1 MYNGGSS
8 KGWSLVNIQMYRD
21 CRKGK
26 LQESKQPPG
35 SSGASVRCS
44 AGLVL
49 QLHAACIYTRE
60 LPAKGGRDG
69 ARVKGE
75 RRAGG
80 SRTGQLAGV

>member
-1 MYNGGSS
+1 MYKCTGTAEREAAGE
-8 KGWSLVNIQMYRD
+8 QAA
-21 CRKGK
+21 
-26 LQESKQPPG
+26 PG
-35 SSGASVRCS
+35 SGGASLRCT

-69 ARVKGE
+69 ARVTGE

>member
-1 MYNGGSS
+1 MQG
-8 KGWSLVNIQMYRD
+8 LQ
-21 CRKGK
+21 KGK
-26 LQESKQPPG
+26 PQESKQLPG
-35 SSGASVRCS
+35 SGGASLRCT

-69 ARVKGE
+69 ARVRGE

>member
-1 MYNGGSS
+1 MQERRTRPSRNMYNGSS
-8 KGWSLVNIQMYRD
+8 GKGWSLVNIQMYMD
-21 CRKGK
+21 CRK
-26 LQESKQPPG
+26 E
-35 SSGASVRCS
+35 A

-69 ARVKGE
+69 ARVRGK

>member
-1 MYNGGSS
+1 MELS
-8 KGWSLVNIQMYRD
+8 KYTNVQGLQ
-21 CRKGK
+21 K
-26 LQESKQPPG
+26 LNTQESKQPPG
-35 SSGASVRCS
+35 SGGASLRCT

-49 QLHAACIYTRE
+49 QLHVACIYTRD

-69 ARVKGE
+69 TRVTGE